1 MKIHLIS
8 LQALIQVQFQH
19 SCCISVVHCANP
31 VNLTGGIYNI
41 SVVHCAN
48 PVNLTGGIYNI
59 KKKLLC
65 IHQNLTVKT

>member
-41 SVVHCAN
+41 
-48 PVNLTGGIYNI
+48 
-59 KKKLLC
+59 KKKVALYSSESYS
-65 IHQNLTVKT
+65 